1 MTVHKSESRLRQR
14 LRETTHAVILE
25 AAEGVLAREGT
36 RAARMEDIASA
47 AGIAVGTLYNYFAD
61 RDTLVAALFDS
72 RRDELLDAIDA
83 ALAASRAS
91 SFEARLE
98 AFLLAS
104 FGHFEAHRSLFTLA
118 LEDDLNSVRCG
129 PKRSWA
135 QKFKQRLET
144 IVNQGIAEGTL
155 RSDNAELL
163 PAMILGLTRGTV
175 MHAISRGGALPDLVK
190 PVIQLLLHGAGRK

>member
-83 ALAASRAS
+83 ALVASRAS

>member
-1 MTVHKSESRLRQR
+1 MTVHKSEPRLRQR
-14 LRETTHAVILE
+14 LRETTRADILE

-83 ALAASRAS
+83 ALAASETS
-91 SFEARLE
+91 SFDARLE

-135 QKFKQRLET
+135 QKFKQRLEA

-155 RSDNAELL
+155 GSENAELL
-163 PAMILGLTRGTV
+163 PAMILGLTRGIV
-175 MHAISRGGALPDLVK
+175 MHAISRGDALPDLVK

>member
-1 MTVHKSESRLRQR
+1 MTVHKSEPRLRQR
-14 LRETTHAVILE
+14 LRETTRAVILE

-83 ALAASRAS
+83 ALAASETS
-91 SFEARLE
+91 SFDARLE

-135 QKFKQRLET
+135 QKFKQRLEA

-155 RSDNAELL
+155 GSENAELL
-163 PAMILGLTRGTV
+163 PAMILGLTRGIV
-175 MHAISRGGALPDLVK
+175 MHAISRGDALPDLVK

>member
-1 MTVHKSESRLRQR
+1 
-14 LRETTHAVILE
+14 
-25 AAEGVLAREGT
+25 
-36 RAARMEDIASA
+36 MEDIASA

-83 ALAASRAS
+83 ALAASEAS

-98 AFLLAS
+98 AFLRAS

-118 LEDDLNSVRCG
+118 LEDELNSVRWG
-129 PKRSWA
+129 VKRSWA
-135 QKFKQRLET
+135 QKLKQRLEA
-144 IVNQGIAEGTL
+144 IVNQGIADGSL

-175 MHAISRGGALPDLVK
+175 VHAISRGDALPDLVK